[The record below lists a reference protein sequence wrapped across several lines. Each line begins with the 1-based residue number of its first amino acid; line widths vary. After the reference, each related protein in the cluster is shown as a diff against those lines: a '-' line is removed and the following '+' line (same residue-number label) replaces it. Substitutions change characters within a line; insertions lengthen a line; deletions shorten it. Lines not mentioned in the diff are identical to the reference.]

1 MSDNKVGV
9 IGGFIS
15 LLKTRTYPMR
25 FNVSLAAV
33 ILLFTAA
40 LHSQTPTSK
49 STAPSHNL
57 SAERELFEHYS
68 HDFQEIASALPAGDE
83 GSKAAVYFRDTS
95 LEASY
100 DAHAAHVM
108 LTMYDQITGSGDRE
122 RVKPILVEALHLY
135 AWRMNEKVD
144 HVSGFA
150 SLVKNAEV
158 VQMALKMKDDLRSA
172 NQMFES
178 LAASIK

>member
-1 MSDNKVGV
+1 MKRRA
-9 IGGFIS
+9 
-15 LLKTRTYPMR
+15 LL
-25 FNVSLAAV
+25 AV
-33 ILLFTAA
+33 VFEWSALLFAAA

-57 SAERELFEHYS
+57 IAEVNLFEHYN
-68 HDFQEIASALPAGDE
+68 HDFQQIATALPASDE
-83 GSKAAVYFRDTS
+83 GPNAAVYFRDTS

-100 DAHAAHVM
+100 DVHAAHVM
-108 LTMYDQITGSGDRE
+108 LLMYDQITCSGDRE
-122 RVKPILVEALHLY
+122 RVKPILVQALQLY

-144 HVSGFA
+144 HVSGFG
-150 SLVKNAEV
+150 SLVKNVEV

-178 LAASIK
+178 IATSLK